1 MGTQRH
7 RLCCGRLGRL
17 LQGNTAQVLQTQQLL
32 IFCQTGIY
40 SLIQLNMYNFHKIR
54 ENNSESYFHHEN
66 FDRYNEQNLVDIKRK
81 PEKKK
86 RKNEET
92 DEEMQS

>member
-1 MGTQRH
+1 
-7 RLCCGRLGRL
+7 
-17 LQGNTAQVLQTQQLL
+17 
-32 IFCQTGIY
+32 
-40 SLIQLNMYNFHKIR
+40 MYNFHKIR